1 MGEWFILI
9 IVLTFHFACFL
20 CYWSIIVWCNPYYL
34 FFFCSFIHF
43 GFLTSLLKVSQIC
56 MVYFWALHS
65 VLFAHVF
72 DFVPVPWCYTTALKC
87 NLKSERVST
96 SSFLLTQLLWLFEER
111 NGSIWKLYLN
121 IAIEILS
128 KPPSIME
135 IS

>member
-1 MGEWFILI
+1 MIHINHCTDFSFCLFSLLLEYHSLVQSILFI
-9 IVLTFHFACFL
+9 
-20 CYWSIIVWCNPYYL
+20 
-34 FFFCSFIHF
+34 FFCSFIHF

-96 SSFLLTQLLWLFEER
+96 SSFLLTQLLWLFEEC

>member
-1 MGEWFILI
+1 MIHINHCADFSFWLFSLLLEYHSLVQSLLFIFVPLS
-9 IVLTFHFACFL
+9 L
-20 CYWSIIVWCNPYYL
+20 
-34 FFFCSFIHF
+34 
-43 GFLTSLLKVSQIC
+43 LTSLLKVSQIC

-65 VLFAHVF
+65 VLFTHVF

-87 NLKSERVST
+87 NLKSESVST
-96 SSFLLTQLLWLFEER
+96 SSFLLTQLLWLFVEC

>member
-9 IVLTFHFACFL
+9 IVLTFHFDCFL
-20 CYWSIIVWCNPYYL
+20 CYWSIIVWYNPYYL
-34 FFFCSFIHF
+34 FLFLYPSWHLCWRLAKSVWFTSELSILFCLPMCLILCQCR
-43 GFLTSLLKVSQIC
+43 GVILQLWNAIWNQKV
-56 MVYFWALHS
+56 L
-65 VLFAHVF
+65 
-72 DFVPVPWCYTTALKC
+72 
-87 NLKSERVST
+87 ST
-96 SSFLLTQLLWLFEER
+96 SSFLLTQLLWLFVEC